1 MEIKNLLNTMRLAE
15 NLKNN
20 TRHSWTSTGRRES
33 VAEHCWRL
41 TVMAY
46 FMQDEFPEADINK
59 VIHMCMFHDIGE
71 AFTGDIPCF
80 EKSQKNED
88 VEADCVMN
96 WIQSLPAPY
105 QTKLLELYQEMEAQ
119 ETLEAKLY
127 KALDKLEV
135 VIQHNE
141 ADLST
146 WIELEYTLNLTH
158 GSKEVEFSNYLKS
171 LREEIKEE
179 SLKKIE
185 KDGANISNPNEIV

>member
-1 MEIKNLLNTMRLAE
+1 MEKKIFLDTMRLAE

-20 TRHSWTSTGRRES
+20 TRHSWTSTGRHES
-33 VAEHCWRL
+33 VAEHSWRMS
-41 TVMAY
+41 VMAY
-46 FMQDEFPEADINK
+46 FIQDEFPEADMNK
-59 VIHMCMFHDIGE
+59 VIQMCMFHDIGE
-71 AFTGDIPCF
+71 AFTGDIPSF
-80 EKSQKNED
+80 VKNQKNQE

-105 QTKLLELYQEMEAQ
+105 QTKLMELYQEMEAQ

-146 WIELEYTLNLTH
+146 WIDLEYTLNLTY

-179 SLKKIE
+179 TRKKIK
-185 KDGANISNPNEIV
+185 KDQV